1 MTFGFFRARI
11 LTHFRAAAL
20 GFEPKLP
27 GSLAIVQFFR
37 QCSQDTGLSHH
48 TALALCK
55 VLVVWARP
63 WSCCSRSR
71 SSASRPSIARYV
83 RTRYTVFCILR

>member
-27 GSLAIVQFFR
+27 GSLAIVSDFEGFSR
-37 QCSQDTGLSHH
+37 ELSSHYIIH
-48 TALALCK
+48 TNCNALYSTIHYRK
-55 VLVVWARP
+55 VANM
-63 WSCCSRSR
+63 
-71 SSASRPSIARYV
+71 
-83 RTRYTVFCILR
+83 

>member
-27 GSLAIVQFFR
+27 GSLAVLSF
-37 QCSQDTGLSHH
+37 TGRMGTTLGDQWVPPERLRRGLFDHSRDQASSPAGLATTLSG
-48 TALALCK
+48 
-55 VLVVWARP
+55 
-63 WSCCSRSR
+63 SFS
-71 SSASRPSIARYV
+71 
-83 RTRYTVFCILR
+83 

>member
-27 GSLAIVQFFR
+27 GSLAIVSKWGGIGLPEPISQRQTSSPSRMPQGSLAFR
-37 QCSQDTGLSHH
+37 
-48 TALALCK
+48 
-55 VLVVWARP
+55 
-63 WSCCSRSR
+63 
-71 SSASRPSIARYV
+71 
-83 RTRYTVFCILR
+83 

>member
-27 GSLAIVQFFR
+27 GSLAIVSDYPRISFGAKLR
-37 QCSQDTGLSHH
+37 G
-48 TALALCK
+48 A
-55 VLVVWARP
+55 VRY
-63 WSCCSRSR
+63 RR
-71 SSASRPSIARYV
+71 SSARWLDAVTERQLP
-83 RTRYTVFCILR
+83 